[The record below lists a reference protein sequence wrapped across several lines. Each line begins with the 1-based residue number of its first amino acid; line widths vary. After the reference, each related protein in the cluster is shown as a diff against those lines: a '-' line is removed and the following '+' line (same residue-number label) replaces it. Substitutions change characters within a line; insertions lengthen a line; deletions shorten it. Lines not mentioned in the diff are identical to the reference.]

1 LPFDYILLGDYGK
14 TTTNRE
20 INEFAIVVTSRWS
33 MKCGVAFGRV
43 GNGLYNPSRMK
54 RLIKNSFWYMIVMA
68 VGILWYDYSPLQGI
82 VFWVSFVPLAG
93 VTWTVV
99 SKLRERLKF

>member
-1 LPFDYILLGDYGK
+1 
-14 TTTNRE
+14 
-20 INEFAIVVTSRWS
+20 
-33 MKCGVAFGRV
+33 
-43 GNGLYNPSRMK
+43 MK
-54 RLIKNSFWYMIVMA
+54 RLIKSTFWYMVVMA